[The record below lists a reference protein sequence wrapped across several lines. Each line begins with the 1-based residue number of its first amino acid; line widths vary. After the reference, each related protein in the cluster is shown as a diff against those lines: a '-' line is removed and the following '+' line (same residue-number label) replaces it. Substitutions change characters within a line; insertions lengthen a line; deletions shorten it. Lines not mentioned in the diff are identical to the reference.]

1 MKKKAYIVSLIILPI
16 LVSLMP
22 AYAADKAGEIV
33 SLKGKSFIVRADKRL
48 DAAVKD
54 SLFLQ
59 DTVETDK
66 SARMKILFADD
77 SLLTLGEM
85 SRVSVR
91 EYLTGDDKKRGQSV
105 FRLLDG
111 KVRTIV
117 GKNAYEIHTPT
128 AVAAARGTAFITW
141 TGKIDDAEM
150 KRLKAGNA
158 VDPAEVAEALKGRY
172 MTDNGIPVTCISLLK
187 GIVDIRNIDPSVTGT
202 EAVSEG
208 NLCCVIQGMPPT
220 RTSQT
225 PKDLLTELMLMT
237 GVEDSHGIERLEGI
251 ITTDEL
257 MVDIPVLPPIV
268 QDPIVPSGIITEP
281 PAPPEEQQR

>member
-1 MKKKAYIVSLIILPI
+1 MKKKACIASLLILPI
-16 LVSLMP
+16 LASLMP
-22 AYAADKAGEIV
+22 AYAADKAGEVV
-33 SLKGKSFIVRADKRL
+33 SLKGKSFVVRAEKRL

-66 SARMKILFADD
+66 SARIKILFVDD

-91 EYLTGDDKKRGQSV
+91 EYLTGDEKKRGRSV

-117 GKNAYEIHTPT
+117 GKNAFEIHTPT

-141 TGKIDDAEM
+141 AGRIDDTEM
-150 KRLKAGNA
+150 KKLKAGNA

-172 MTDNGIPVTCISLLK
+172 MTDSGTPVTCISLLK
-187 GIVDIRNIDPSVTGT
+187 GVVDIRNMDPSVSGT
-202 EAVSEG
+202 EPVSEG
-208 NLCCVIQGMPPT
+208 GLCCVIQGMPPT
-220 RTSQT
+220 RAAQT
-225 PKDLLTELMLMT
+225 PKELLMELMLMT
-237 GVEDSHGIERLEGI
+237 GVEDSHGMERPEGI
-251 ITTDEL
+251 RTTDEL
-257 MVDIPVLPPIV
+257 IVDLPILPPIV